1 MSPDEE
7 EARWRK
13 VEQALEGHVQEIGTL
28 RLHCKRLE
36 NEALHRQKQ
45 WEEWL
50 TGLEN
55 RFADIHD
62 RLGIGTRNV
71 KLRGRTLD
79 EVMDARLTEFRATL
93 REEITTNRSNI
104 EARVQVLRADLDA
117 SVKRIEAYQVTI
129 NERLEALEDPEEGPD
144 YDDAD
149 DDERDQPEGTARTIT
164 INLNI
169 K

>member
-13 VEQALEGHVQEIGTL
+13 VEQTLEGHVQEIGTL
-28 RLHCKRLE
+28 RLYCKRLE
-36 NEALHRQKQ
+36 NE
-45 WEEWL
+45 
-50 TGLEN
+50 
-55 RFADIHD
+55 
-62 RLGIGTRNV
+62 
-71 KLRGRTLD
+71 
-79 EVMDARLTEFRATL
+79 
-93 REEITTNRSNI
+93 
-104 EARVQVLRADLDA
+104 VQVLRADLDA